1 MREPLALRYRPRVF
15 GDVCGQRPVTAVL
28 YRLCVRDALPAGV
41 LLAGEYGSGKTTLAR
56 MAAKAV
62 NCTAPPGKPGAWP
75 CNACDSC
82 KLADAGTHPNIE
94 ELDAASFGGVEQ
106 IRAVRDRACYGVGR
120 GYRVFIIDEAHGLSG
135 PAFESLLTILENP
148 PERVKFILCTTRP
161 DAVPETVRSR
171 LSPFRFGAIPAAVIR
186 DRLAYICQ
194 QEGITAEPELLA
206 AIAESARGAMRD
218 AIVQLDQLSSVGIGS
233 LSMWRE
239 LTGETDCG
247 PVILA
252 AAADGDAA
260 SMYEA
265 MDAALAAY
273 GDARQVANQLVSCL
287 KELLLL
293 AGGGTVLAHGE
304 RLAAR
309 QALADRLGPA
319 RLAAVMQALWDLFT
333 RVQAVDREQ
342 ALVLMLSVVSRRLAP
357 PPAAGEEASFEEIRA
372 AMGTPA

>member
-252 AAADGDAA
+252 AAADGDA
-260 SMYEA
+260 
-265 MDAALAAY
+265 
-273 GDARQVANQLVSCL
+273 RQVANQLVSCL